1 MQLAQDVSAFKALVL
16 AEEGRQDIVVL
27 ASKLA
32 AVGYRVSLRT
42 AVGGGAGQEA
52 FRNLHHEFLLITR
65 SDVHTTQYLVDPN
78 FR

>member
-1 MQLAQDVSAFKALVL
+1 ML

-42 AVGGGAGQEA
+42 AVGGGTGQEA

-65 SDVHTTQYLVDPN
+65 GSMHTSEYIVDPN